1 MQSIPLEPLV
11 FWPISR
17 QLVWGGR
24 KLGTVLGKPI
34 GEGNDY
40 AESWELADHDDDVS
54 IVSEG
59 PHSGT
64 TLRELIFHRRIEL
77 FGPGS
82 PSIKQFPLL
91 VKFLDAR
98 ENLSVQVHPDDAL
111 GKELVGDNG
120 KTEAWVVM
128 AADPGA
134 SIYAGLKPGVTR
146 EMLEQ
151 GIKSGDVERL
161 LHRIEPRP
169 GDCIMVHAGTV
180 HAIGAGVLL
189 AEIQQMSDAT
199 FRVFD
204 WNRVD
209 AAGRPRQLH
218 VEQAMRC
225 VDFDRG
231 PVNPIVPKPYVME
244 DGVVREPLAICDY
257 FELERWTLE
266 APTEI
271 GDDDRFTILMVLQGE
286 IRVRSARGD
295 LPFRKGQT
303 VLLPAS
309 IGPTMIYPVDRA
321 VVLACQQP

>member
-1 MQSIPLEPLV
+1 MQSIPLEPLA
-11 FWPISR
+11 FWPIVR
-17 QLVWGGR
+17 RLIWGGR
-24 KLGTVLGKPI
+24 RLGTVLGKPI
-34 GEGNDY
+34 DEGDDY

-54 IVSEG
+54 IVRDG
-59 PHSGT
+59 PLAGT
-64 TLRELIFHRRIEL
+64 TLRELVFHRRAEL
-77 FGPGS
+77 FGPNCTQAR
-82 PSIKQFPLL
+82 QFPLL
-91 VKFLDAR
+91 VKFLDAH

-120 KTEAWVVM
+120 KTEAWVVL
-128 AADPGA
+128 AADPGS
-134 SIYAGLKPGVTR
+134 SIYSGLKPGVTR
-146 EMLEQ
+146 EMFEQ
-151 GIKSGDVERL
+151 GIKTGDVERF
-161 LHRIEPRP
+161 LHRIEPKP

-209 AAGRPRQLH
+209 ATGRPRELH
-218 VEQAMRC
+218 IEQAMRC
-225 VDFDRG
+225 IDFDRG
-231 PVNPIVPKPYVME
+231 PVDPVVPRPLVME
-244 DGVVREPLAICDY
+244 DGVVREPLTSCEY

-271 GDDDRFTILMVLQGE
+271 GGRDRFTILMVLHGE
-286 IRVRSARGD
+286 IRVRSSRGD
-295 LPFRKGQT
+295 RPFRKGET

-309 IGPTMIYPVDRA
+309 IGATMIYPVERA